1 MTSRFLIVVAVSA
14 LAALAS
20 CARYPAPEPAATPVP
35 VRDSVIIA
43 LPAPASAV
51 APSSQVKEY
60 RGAFS
65 SAFEVSWFE
74 PCGAPFGD
82 NLWWVTL
89 TEDARLQ
96 RDSLVKLLPRKP
108 REGLAVRWRATV
120 SDKMPAGAGQMGRGS
135 RYMLVTKVISVRAL
149 GPEGACSR
157 EERET

>member
-1 MTSRFLIVVAVSA
+1 MSPIPARDSIVVASA
-14 LAALAS
+14 SDAPVVAS
-20 CARYPAPEPAATPVP
+20 RQA
-35 VRDSVIIA
+35 
-43 LPAPASAV
+43 
-51 APSSQVKEY
+51 QEY

-135 RYMLVTKVISVRAL
+135 RYMLVTKVLSVRAL
-149 GPEGACSR
+149 GTEGACSR

>member
-1 MTSRFLIVVAVSA
+1 MSPRFLIAISA
-14 LAALAS
+14 AALATAPA
-20 CARYPAPEPAATPVP
+20 CARHGAPEPSASPSPA
-35 VRDSVIIA
+35 RDSSVIVAI
-43 LPAPASAV
+43 PAPVTS
-51 APSSQVKEY
+51 PSSPVQEY

-89 TEDARLQ
+89 TEEARLQ
-96 RDSLVKLLPRKP
+96 RDSLVKRLPRTP

-135 RYMLVTKVISVRAL
+135 RYMLVTKVLSVRAL
-149 GPEGACSR
+149 GADGACA
-157 EERET
+157 RET